1 MRKSSLKRN
10 ENSTI
15 MIKPGITTLSK
26 CVDSRYT
33 LVTMVAKRARMIGNS
48 GEGLVPCTSQKPVSI
63 AVEEVAAGKVGYIRR
78 ERCYNEDTFYT
89 ENIKDDAVDLD
100 ELEAKQ
106 ESENEAGI
114 ESEQAENEAETEE

>member
-106 ESENEAGI
+106 ECENEAGI

>member
-1 MRKSSLKRN
+1 MRKSNLKRE

-33 LVTMVAKRARMIGNS
+33 LVTMVAKRARMIGS
-48 GEGLVPCTSQKPVSI
+48 TGEGLVPCNSQKAVSI
-63 AVEEVAAGKVGYIRR
+63 AVEEVSSGKVGYIRR

-89 ENIKDDAVDLD
+89 ENIKDDAVNLD
-100 ELEAKQ
+100 E
-106 ESENEAGI
+106 I
-114 ESEQAENEAETEE
+114 EQNTVNSQTSGEEQFDEDEVIFETE

>member
-100 ELEAKQ
+100 EIEAKQ